1 LANLGP
7 IRELKIM
14 STLSLPSAKQVKVFE
29 RTSTALKSLVAI
41 WKAYVAWR
49 VRSAAKIA
57 LYQLDDRT
65 LKDIGLHRS
74 EIDSA
79 VNTRMRDRI
88 TS

>member
-1 LANLGP
+1 
-7 IRELKIM
+7 M
-14 STLSLPSAKQVKVFE
+14 STLSLPSAKQIKVFE

-79 VNTRMRDRI
+79 GQYSHARPDHELIKLRCQLR
-88 TS
+88 

>member
-1 LANLGP
+1 
-7 IRELKIM
+7 M
-14 STLSLPSAKQVKVFE
+14 STLSLPSPKQVKVFE
-29 RTSTALKSLVAI
+29 RTSTALQSLVAI
-41 WKAYVAWR
+41 WKAHVAWR

-57 LYQLDDRT
+57 LYQL
-65 LKDIGLHRS
+65 DIGLHRS